1 MEAMYSVC
9 CGADVHKKV
18 IVCCLLRGRRK
29 EIREFGASTKD
40 LIELSSWLQ
49 ESGCE
54 MIAMEST
61 ASYWKPLYNILEAEG
76 IPAMV
81 VNAQHIKALPG
92 RKTDTLD
99 AEWIADLLR
108 HGLLRASYIPSKP
121 QRELRELLT
130 YRKSLTA
137 DSASE
142 QNRIQKM
149 LEGGNIKISGTISSI
164 IGMTG
169 QQLLSCIIDGEAVS
183 ADDIRRMIADG
194 LISSR
199 LKATPEEIAD
209 DLNGVL
215 TPVQRKMISICLEH
229 IIYLNKRID
238 EIDSIID
245 DSLSPDMQEL
255 VALLKDIPGVGENS
269 AKTILSVIGTDMSRF
284 PTASHLASWAGVC
297 PGNNESAGKR
307 RSGRT
312 RKGNAL
318 LRTTLVLCAQG
329 ASRAKGSFFSS
340 QYSRLMIRRG
350 KNRAKMAV
358 AHSLLIAIYYVIR
371 DRVPF
376 RDLGEDYYDRFNAQ
390 SKVNLYIR
398 KLEKLGAAPKRG
410 AVKTASRKSVPGSV
424 IPAVFADA
432 LPPEV
437 TDGDTAAD
445 A

>member
-1 MEAMYSVC
+1 MTQSTWVC
-9 CGADVHKKV
+9 
-18 IVCCLLRGRRK
+18 
-29 EIREFGASTKD
+29 
-40 LIELSSWLQ
+40 WL
-49 ESGCE
+49 
-54 MIAMEST
+54 ST
-61 ASYWKPLYNILEAEG
+61 AGALN

-130 YRKSLTA
+130 YCKSLAA
-137 DSASE
+137 DAASE

-149 LEGGNIKISGTISSI
+149 LEGGNIKISGTISSV
-164 IGMTG
+164 MNKSG
-169 QQLLSCIIDGEAVS
+169 QYLLSCVIDGEAIN
-183 ADDIRRMIADG
+183 ADDIRQMIADG

-199 LKATPEEIAD
+199 LKATPEELAD
-209 DLNGVL
+209 DLNEIL
-215 TPVQRKMISICLEH
+215 TPVQRKMIGIYLEH

-245 DSLSPDMQEL
+245 DNLSSDMQEL
-255 VALLKDIPGVGENS
+255 VELLKEIPGVGESS

-297 PGNNESAGKR
+297 PGNNESAGNR
-307 RSGRT
+307 RSGKT
-312 RKGNAL
+312 RKGNSL
-318 LRTTLVLCAQG
+318 LRTTLVICAQG
-329 ASRAKGSFFSS
+329 ASRAKGSFLAA

-358 AHSLLIAIYYVIR
+358 AHSLLIAIYYIIR

-376 RDLGEDYYDRFNAQ
+376 HDLGEDYYNRFNTE
-390 SKVNLYIR
+390 SKIKMYIR
-398 KLEKLGAAPKRG
+398 KLEELGVSINVEAA
-410 AVKTASRKSVPGSV
+410 TAL
-424 IPAVFADA
+424 A
-432 LPPEV
+432 
-437 TDGDTAAD
+437 
-445 A
+445 

>member
-199 LKATPEEIAD
+199 LKATPEELAE

-255 VALLKDIPGVGENS
+255 VELLTEIPGVGENS

-358 AHSLLIAIYYVIR
+358 AHSLLIAIYYIIR

-376 RDLGEDYYDRFNAQ
+376 RDLGEDYYDRFNAE

-398 KLEKLGAAPKRG
+398 KLEKLGM
-410 AVKTASRKSVPGSV
+410 AVSITPSMAQ
-424 IPAVFADA
+424 A
-432 LPPEV
+432 
-437 TDGDTAAD
+437 
-445 A
+445 

>member
-1 MEAMYSVC
+1 MKKEARMEAMYSVC

-199 LKATPEEIAD
+199 LKATPEELAE

-255 VALLKDIPGVGENS
+255 VELLTEIPGVGENS

-358 AHSLLIAIYYVIR
+358 AHSLLIAIYYIIR

-376 RDLGEDYYDRFNAQ
+376 RDLGEDYYDRFNAE

-398 KLEKLGAAPKRG
+398 KLEKLGM
-410 AVKTASRKSVPGSV
+410 AVSITPSMAQ
-424 IPAVFADA
+424 A
-432 LPPEV
+432 
-437 TDGDTAAD
+437 
-445 A
+445 

>member
-1 MEAMYSVC
+1 MEVMYSVC
-9 CGADVHKKV
+9 CGVDVHKKTL
-18 IVCCLLRGRRK
+18 VCCLMRGRRK
-29 EIREFGASTKD
+29 ETREFGASTRE
-40 LIELSSWLQ
+40 LIELSSWLN

-54 MIAMEST
+54 MVAMEST
-61 ASYWKPLYNILEAEG
+61 ASYWKPLYNILEAQD

-81 VNAQHIKALPG
+81 VNAQHIKTLPG

-108 HGLLRASYIPSKP
+108 HGLLRASYIPAKP

-137 DSASE
+137 DAASE

-164 IGMTG
+164 IGKSG
-169 QQLLSCIIDGEAVS
+169 LHLLSCIINGEAVT
-183 ADDIRRMIADG
+183 ADDIRRMISDG

-199 LKATPEEIAD
+199 LTATPEELAE

-229 IIYLNKRID
+229 IVYLNKQID
-238 EIDSIID
+238 EIDSVID
-245 DSLSPDMQEL
+245 DNLSSDQQEL
-255 VALLKDIPGVGENS
+255 VEMLMGIPGVGESS

-307 RSGRT
+307 RSGKAR
-312 RKGNAL
+312 RGNSL

-329 ASRAKGSFFSS
+329 ASRAKGSFFAA

-358 AHSLLIAIYYVIR
+358 AHSLLIAIYYIVR
-371 DRVPF
+371 DHVPF
-376 RDLGEDYYDRFNAQ
+376 KDLGEDYI
-390 SKVNLYIR
+390 KMYIK
-398 KLEKLGAAPKRG
+398 KLENLG
-410 AVKTASRKSVPGSV
+410 VTVNIETAS
-424 IPAVFADA
+424 A
-432 LPPEV
+432 L
-437 TDGDTAAD
+437 A
-445 A
+445 

>member
-1 MEAMYSVC
+1 MKKEARMEAMYSVC

-121 QRELRELLT
+121 QRELRELLS
-130 YRKSLTA
+130 YRKSLTVDA
-137 DSASE
+137 ASE

-164 IGMTG
+164 IGKSG
-169 QQLLSCIIDGEAVS
+169 LHLLSCIIEGEAIT

-238 EIDSIID
+238 EIDSVID
-245 DSLSPDMQEL
+245 D
-255 VALLKDIPGVGENS
+255 N
-269 AKTILSVIGTDMSRF
+269 
-284 PTASHLASWAGVC
+284 
-297 PGNNESAGKR
+297 
-307 RSGRT
+307 
-312 RKGNAL
+312 
-318 LRTTLVLCAQG
+318 G
-329 ASRAKGSFFSS
+329 AC
-340 QYSRLMIRRG
+340 
-350 KNRAKMAV
+350 
-358 AHSLLIAIYYVIR
+358 R
-371 DRVPF
+371 D
-376 RDLGEDYYDRFNAQ
+376 A
-390 SKVNLYIR
+390 
-398 KLEKLGAAPKRG
+398 
-410 AVKTASRKSVPGSV
+410 
-424 IPAVFADA
+424 
-432 LPPEV
+432 
-437 TDGDTAAD
+437 DGDPWRRRELCED
-445 A
+445 NPLCHRHRHVQIPDCISSRIMGWGMPWKQ

>member
-1 MEAMYSVC
+1 MEVMYSVC
-9 CGADVHKKV
+9 CGVDVHKK
-18 IVCCLLRGRRK
+18 ILVCCLMRGRRK
-29 EIREFGASTKD
+29 ETREFGASIRE
-40 LIELSSWLQ
+40 LIELSSWLK

-54 MIAMEST
+54 MVAMEST
-61 ASYWKPLYNILEAEG
+61 ASYWKPLYNILEAQD

-81 VNAQHIKALPG
+81 VNAQHIKTLPG

-137 DSASE
+137 DTASE

-164 IGMTG
+164 IGKSG
-169 QQLLSCIIDGEAVS
+169 LHLLSCIINGEAIT

-199 LKATPEEIAD
+199 LKATPEELAD

-229 IIYLNKRID
+229 IVYLNKQID
-238 EIDSIID
+238 E
-245 DSLSPDMQEL
+245 MEL
-255 VALLKDIPGVGENS
+255 VEMLMEIPGVGESS

-307 RSGRT
+307 RSGKT
-312 RKGNAL
+312 RRGNSL

-329 ASRAKGSFFSS
+329 ASRAKGSFFAA

-350 KNRAKMAV
+350 KNRAKIAV
-358 AHSLLIAIYYVIR
+358 AHSLLIAIYYIVR
-371 DRVPF
+371 DHVPF
-376 RDLGEDYYDRFNAQ
+376 KDLGEDYYNKFNTE
-390 SKVNLYIR
+390 SKINMYIKKLQNLGVTVNI
-398 KLEKLGAAPKRG
+398 EAAP
-410 AVKTASRKSVPGSV
+410 
-424 IPAVFADA
+424 A
-432 LPPEV
+432 L
-437 TDGDTAAD
+437 A
-445 A
+445 

>member
-1 MEAMYSVC
+1 MDVMYSVC
-9 CGADVHKKV
+9 CGVDVHKK
-18 IVCCLLRGRRK
+18 ILVCCLMRGRRK
-29 EIREFGASTKD
+29 ETREFGASTRE
-40 LIELSSWLQ
+40 LIELSSWLR
-49 ESGCE
+49 ENGCE
-54 MIAMEST
+54 MVAMEST
-61 ASYWKPLYNILEAEG
+61 ASYWKPLYNILEAED

-99 AEWIADLLR
+99 AEWIAELLR

-130 YRKSLTA
+130 YRKSLAA
-137 DSASE
+137 DAASE

-164 IGMTG
+164 IGKSG
-169 QQLLSCIIDGEAVS
+169 QQLLSCIIDGEAIT
-183 ADDIRRMIADG
+183 ADDIRGMINDG
-194 LISSR
+194 LVSSR
-199 LKATPEEIAD
+199 LKATPEELAD

-229 IIYLNKRID
+229 IAYLNKRID

-245 DSLSPDMQEL
+245 DNLSSGMQEL
-255 VALLKDIPGVGENS
+255 VELLREIPGVGESS

-307 RSGRT
+307 RSGKT
-312 RKGNAL
+312 RKGNSL

-329 ASRAKGSFFSS
+329 ASRAKGSFFSA

-358 AHSLLIAIYYVIR
+358 AHSLLIAIYYIIR
-371 DRVPF
+371 DHVPF
-376 RDLGEDYYDRFNAQ
+376 HDLGEDYYNRFNTE
-390 SKVNLYIR
+390 SKIKMYIK
-398 KLEKLGAAPKRG
+398 KLEDLGVSVNVEAAP
-410 AVKTASRKSVPGSV
+410 
-424 IPAVFADA
+424 A
-432 LPPEV
+432 L
-437 TDGDTAAD
+437 A
-445 A
+445 

>member
-376 RDLGEDYYDRFNAQ
+376 RDLGEDYYDRFNAE

-398 KLEKLGAAPKRG
+398 KLEKLGM
-410 AVKTASRKSVPGSV
+410 AVSITPSMAQ
-424 IPAVFADA
+424 A
-432 LPPEV
+432 
-437 TDGDTAAD
+437 
-445 A
+445 

>member
-255 VALLKDIPGVGENS
+255 VELLTEIPGVGENS

-358 AHSLLIAIYYVIR
+358 AHSLLIAIYYIIR

-376 RDLGEDYYDRFNAQ
+376 RDLGEDYYDRFNAE

-398 KLEKLGAAPKRG
+398 KLEKLGM
-410 AVKTASRKSVPGSV
+410 AVSITPSMAQ
-424 IPAVFADA
+424 A
-432 LPPEV
+432 
-437 TDGDTAAD
+437 
-445 A
+445 

>member
-1 MEAMYSVC
+1 MEVMYSVS
-9 CGADVHKKV
+9 CGMDVHKKI
-18 IVCCLLRGRRK
+18 IVCCLMRGRRK
-29 EIREFGASTKD
+29 EIREFGASTRE
-40 LIELSSWLQ
+40 LIELASWLK
-49 ESGCE
+49 ENGCE
-54 MIAMEST
+54 MAAMEST

-99 AEWIADLLR
+99 AKWIADLLR
-108 HGLLRASYIPSKP
+108 HGLLRASYIPGRP

-130 YRKSLTA
+130 YRKSLVVDA
-137 DSASE
+137 ASE

-164 IGMTG
+164 IGKSG
-169 QQLLSCIIDGEAVS
+169 IHLLSCIINGEAV
-183 ADDIRRMIADG
+183 AAEDIKRMIAEG
-194 LISSR
+194 VISSR
-199 LKATPEEIAD
+199 LKATPEELAD

-215 TPVQRKMISICLEH
+215 TPVQRKMIGICLEH
-229 IIYLNKRID
+229 IEYLNKRID

-245 DSLSPDMQEL
+245 DNLSADMQEL
-255 VALLKDIPGVGENS
+255 VELLTEIPGVGENS

-284 PTASHLASWAGVC
+284 PTAAHLASWAGVC

-307 RSGRT
+307 RSGKT
-312 RKGNAL
+312 RRGNSL

-329 ASRAKGSFFSS
+329 ASRAKGSFFAA

-358 AHSLLIAIYYVIR
+358 AHSLLIAIYYIIR

-376 RDLGEDYYDRFNAQ
+376 RDLGEDYYNRFNTE
-390 SKVNLYIR
+390 SKINMYIK
-398 KLEKLGAAPKRG
+398 KLASLGVDISADTK
-410 AVKTASRKSVPGSV
+410 
-424 IPAVFADA
+424 PALA
-432 LPPEV
+432 
-437 TDGDTAAD
+437 
-445 A
+445 

>member
-1 MEAMYSVC
+1 MEVMYSVC
-9 CGADVHKKV
+9 GGVDVHKKV
-18 IVCCLLRGRRK
+18 IVCCLMRGRRK
-29 EIREFGASTKD
+29 ETREFGASTRE
-40 LIELSSWLQ
+40 LIELSSWLK
-49 ESGCE
+49 ENGCE
-54 MIAMEST
+54 MVAMEST
-61 ASYWKPLYNILEAEG
+61 ASYWKPLYNILEAED

-99 AEWIADLLR
+99 AEWIAELLR

-130 YRKSLTA
+130 YRKSLAA
-137 DSASE
+137 DAASE

-164 IGMTG
+164 IGKSG
-169 QQLLSCIIDGEAVS
+169 QQLLSCIIDGEAIT
-183 ADDIRRMIADG
+183 ADDIRGMINDG
-194 LISSR
+194 LVSSR
-199 LKATPEEIAD
+199 LKATPEELAD

-229 IIYLNKRID
+229 IAYLNKRID

-245 DSLSPDMQEL
+245 DNLSSGMQEL
-255 VALLKDIPGVGENS
+255 VELLREIPGVGESS

-307 RSGRT
+307 RSGKT
-312 RKGNAL
+312 RKGNSL

-329 ASRAKGSFFSS
+329 ASRAKGSFFSA

-358 AHSLLIAIYYVIR
+358 AHSLLIAIYYIIR
-371 DRVPF
+371 DHVPF
-376 RDLGEDYYDRFNAQ
+376 HDLGEDYYNRFNTE
-390 SKVNLYIR
+390 SKIKMYIK
-398 KLEKLGAAPKRG
+398 KLEDLGVSVNVEAAP
-410 AVKTASRKSVPGSV
+410 
-424 IPAVFADA
+424 A
-432 LPPEV
+432 L
-437 TDGDTAAD
+437 A
-445 A
+445 

>member
-1 MEAMYSVC
+1 MEVMYSVC
-9 CGADVHKKV
+9 CGVDVHKK
-18 IVCCLLRGRRK
+18 ILVCCLMRGRRK
-29 EIREFGASTKD
+29 ETREFGASTRE
-40 LIELSSWLQ
+40 LIELSSWLK

-54 MIAMEST
+54 MVAMEST
-61 ASYWKPLYNILEAEG
+61 ASYWKPLYNILEAQD

-81 VNAQHIKALPG
+81 VNAQHIKTLPG

-108 HGLLRASYIPSKP
+108 HGLLRASYIPAKP

-130 YRKSLTA
+130 YRKSLTVDA
-137 DSASE
+137 ASE

-164 IGMTG
+164 IGKSG
-169 QQLLSCIIDGEAVS
+169 LHLLSCIIEGEAIT
-183 ADDIRRMIADG
+183 ADDIRQMIADG

-199 LKATPEEIAD
+199 LKASPEEIAD

-215 TPVQRKMISICLEH
+215 TPVQRKMIGICLEH
-229 IIYLNKRID
+229 IVYLNKQID
-238 EIDSIID
+238 EIDSVID
-245 DSLSPDMQEL
+245 DNLSPDQQEL
-255 VALLKDIPGVGENS
+255 VEMLMEIPGVGESS

-307 RSGRT
+307 RSGKT
-312 RKGNAL
+312 RRGNSL
-318 LRTTLVLCAQG
+318 LRTALVLCAQG
-329 ASRAKGSFFSS
+329 ASRTKGSFFAA

-358 AHSLLIAIYYVIR
+358 AHSILIAIYYIIK

-376 RDLGEDYYDRFNAQ
+376 RDLGEDYYNKFNTE
-390 SKVNLYIR
+390 SKINMYIK
-398 KLEKLGAAPKRG
+398 KLASLG
-410 AVKTASRKSVPGSV
+410 VDVSVDTK
-424 IPAVFADA
+424 PALA
-432 LPPEV
+432 
-437 TDGDTAAD
+437 
-445 A
+445 

>member
-1 MEAMYSVC
+1 MKKEACMEAMYSVC

-398 KLEKLGAAPKRG
+398 KLEKLGM
-410 AVKTASRKSVPGSV
+410 AVSITPSMAQ
-424 IPAVFADA
+424 A
-432 LPPEV
+432 
-437 TDGDTAAD
+437 
-445 A
+445 